1 MGEII
6 QSEKDTRDMWIE
18 RYEKEQQDHTN
29 TSAQLLQTRSELKDQ
44 VLATKNAEI
53 KYQAINRQ
61 VEVLNAQNKKF
72 QETINETTAQQESS
86 ARELATQKEIMK
98 QFEASKKEYINK
110 LKREL
115 ETVEERFIKL
125 VHQNQTVGE
134 DYRSQAVNNFRK
146 LL

>member
-1 MGEII
+1 MLAA
-6 QSEKDTRDMWIE
+6 EKDTRESWIE

-125 VHQNQTVGE
+125 VH
-134 DYRSQAVNNFRK
+134 
-146 LL
+146 

>member
-1 MGEII
+1 MLAA
-6 QSEKDTRDMWIE
+6 EKDTRESWIE

>member
-1 MGEII
+1 MLAA
-6 QSEKDTRDMWIE
+6 EKDTRESWIE

-98 QFEASKKEYINK
+98 QFEASKKEYINHILAK
-110 LKREL
+110 ISPLSDLTNE
-115 ETVEERFIKL
+115 IKFDNSL
-125 VHQNQTVGE
+125 
-134 DYRSQAVNNFRK
+134 
-146 LL
+146 

>member
-1 MGEII
+1 MLAA
-6 QSEKDTRDMWIE
+6 EKDTRESWIE

-115 ETVEERFIKL
+115 ETVEERFVKL